1 MGTVAVILRVMPESP
16 DVDLGRLKDQIRQE
30 VPAVRDIREEPIGFG
45 LKALVVAALVDD
57 AAGESDAVEAAI
69 QKIPGVE
76 RAEITEVTL
85 T

>member
-16 DVDLGRLKDQIRQE
+16 EIDLARLKEAIRRE
-30 VPAVRDIREEPIGFG
+30 VPAVKDIREEPIGFG
-45 LKALVVAALVDD
+45 LKALVVAALVQD
-57 AAGESDAVEAAI
+57 AGGETDALEAAI

-76 RAEITEVTL
+76 RAEITDVTL

>member
-16 DVDLGRLKDQIRQE
+16 ELDLGRLKDQIKRQ

-45 LKALVVAALVDD
+45 LKALIVAALVDD
-57 AAGESDAVEAAI
+57 AAGESDAVETAI